1 MHRFFRRF
9 ERIGLT
15 IDVDLSMI
23 PLPRVELELYE
34 ETAAWIA
41 FTISTRGCD
50 PVFMV
55 EKTLTVPPWLR
66 ELLP

>member
-1 MHRFFRRF
+1 
-9 ERIGLT
+9 
-15 IDVDLSMI
+15 MI